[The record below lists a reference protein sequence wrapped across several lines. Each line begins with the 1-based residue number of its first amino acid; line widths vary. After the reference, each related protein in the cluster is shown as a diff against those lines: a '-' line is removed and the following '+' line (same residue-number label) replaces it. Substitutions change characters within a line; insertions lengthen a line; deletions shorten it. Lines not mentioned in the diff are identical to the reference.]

1 LHIAEDSLEFLEKE
15 NNWVIEQIQQVHA
28 YSIKFGT
35 KTETLPKPEDA
46 PEDYVAETVETDNII
61 NNLIQLGQNN
71 QLI

>member
-1 LHIAEDSLEFLEKE
+1 LHIAEDSLEFLEESK
-15 NNWVIEQIQQVHA
+15 ITGFEQVQQVHA

-46 PEDYVAETVETDNII
+46 PEDYVLKRLKQITSSI
-61 NNLIQLGQNN
+61 LIQLGQNN